1 MSKCVVSVLVLLLA
15 TAPAA
20 AQNAGEKPAT
30 DARRSA
36 KKPASPPPNAAQKK
50 QEPAEVPPAPKEIKD
65 AYLTVP
71 LAERIAIQSDLVWS
85 GDYNGGVNGDFGDRS
100 IAAVKA
106 FQKRSKGK
114 ETGILTPQ
122 ERASLAASV
131 KAQQDQVG
139 WRIVEDKVISGL
151 RLGIPGRLATQAS
164 QGKSGGRWSSARGE
178 VQIETFATKAEN
190 GSLAAEFE
198 RQKKNPSQRTVEY
211 SVLKPDFFVVS
222 GLQGLKK
229 YYVRAQLKDNDIR
242 GMTIL
247 YDQAMEGIMEP
258 VVVAMSS
265 AFAPFE
271 SPVDGVSGQRRVEYS
286 TGVIVSALGHVIAD
300 RDATNG
306 CNVISVAGMGN
317 AERIGDDVA
326 SGLALLQLYG
336 AKAQPIALAA
346 EAPKSSELTL
356 VGIADPQLQGGN
368 KNVSVAAARL
378 GGVSGSTVLLDPAP
392 SQGFSGAAALDA
404 QGQLVGMVEIKPQP
418 AGTPA
423 QAALVPSATIKS
435 FLDNAKITAL
445 VGRTSVESAKAA
457 VARVIC
463 VRK

>member
-1 MSKCVVSVLVLLLA
+1 
-15 TAPAA
+15 
-20 AQNAGEKPAT
+20 
-30 DARRSA
+30 
-36 KKPASPPPNAAQKK
+36 
-50 QEPAEVPPAPKEIKD
+50 
-65 AYLTVP
+65 
-71 LAERIAIQSDLVWS
+71 
-85 GDYNGGVNGDFGDRS
+85 
-100 IAAVKA
+100 
-106 FQKRSKGK
+106 
-114 ETGILTPQ
+114 
-122 ERASLAASV
+122 
-131 KAQQDQVG
+131 
-139 WRIVEDKVISGL
+139 
-151 RLGIPGRLATQAS
+151 
-164 QGKSGGRWSSARGE
+164 
-178 VQIETFATKAEN
+178 
-190 GSLAAEFE
+190 
-198 RQKKNPSQRTVEY
+198 
-211 SVLKPDFFVVS
+211 
-222 GLQGLKK
+222 LKK